1 MMYGLW
7 KRSELRQQR
16 SSYAPDVIDQRTAA
30 TNAEQPRPVRA
41 DAARNVGAILD
52 AAEQLLAS
60 DVSASMAAIATAAG
74 VGRVTVYAHFS
85 NRAELVEAVLARA
98 MSQAEAELRDVDTSG
113 DPREA
118 LRRLVTASW
127 RIVDRNRWMLAAA
140 KGELAEAGIR
150 THHDRVLRRLSSVL
164 ARGQRE
170 GAFRQDLP
178 RRWLLTVGYTLMHA
192 AAQEVSDGHVKP
204 EAVPELILNT
214 LLPALEP
221 PGQRSSL
228 PR

>member
-1 MMYGLW
+1 M
-7 KRSELRQQR
+7 LR
-16 SSYAPDVIDQRTAA
+16 DVIQQRTAG
-30 TNAEQPRPVRA
+30 TNLEQPRPVRA

-52 AAEQLLAS
+52 AAERLLAA
-60 DVSASMAAIATAAG
+60 DVSASMAAIAEAAG

-98 MSQAEAELRDVDTSG
+98 MTQAEAELRGVDTSG

-150 THHDRVLRRLSSVL
+150 THHDRVLRRVSSVL

-170 GAFRQDLP
+170 GVFRQDLP
-178 RRWLLTVGYTLMHA
+178 RPWLLTVGYTLMHA
-192 AAQEVSDGHVKP
+192 AAQEVSDGRVKA
-204 EAVPELILNT
+204 EAAAELILAT
-214 LLPALEP
+214 LLPALAPASQGEP
-221 PGQRSSL
+221 GPVPSGGG
-228 PR
+228 